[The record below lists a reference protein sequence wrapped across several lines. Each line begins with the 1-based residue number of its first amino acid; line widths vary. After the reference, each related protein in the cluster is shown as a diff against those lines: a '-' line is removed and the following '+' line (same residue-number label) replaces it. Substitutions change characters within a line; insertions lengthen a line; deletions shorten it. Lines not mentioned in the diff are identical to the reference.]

1 VPNALAK
8 AVEDDR
14 ASVQRIEHFAEPHV
28 LRLRQL
34 LGETFDAHRHRLDL
48 TGQRG
53 VLGAEVVAVGTQ
65 DLVFASE
72 RGNRLR
78 YGSALQATWSRAPG
92 EVHGRLKPI
101 LVAKA
106 GEA

>member
-1 VPNALAK
+1 
-8 AVEDDR
+8 
-14 ASVQRIEHFAEPHV
+14 
-28 LRLRQL
+28 
-34 LGETFDAHRHRLDL
+34 
-48 TGQRG
+48 
-53 VLGAEVVAVGTQ
+53 VVAVGTQ